1 MKILLYLQ
9 EWVYSKTVTLK
20 ILRMYLKLIRILV
33 LKEMNNHL
41 NGKIHPHRILI
52 GVFLNLL
59 IIKRIKTNQYNG
71 LIQVRMDLINYVDV
85 NHIRI
90 FLVHGLKIMT
100 DIKRNMNKI
109 QMLTQKNMNCLWNSI
124 VLNQN
129 KVWWIVQFGNLHYLK
144 TNVNILKKS

>member
-1 MKILLYLQ
+1 
-9 EWVYSKTVTLK
+9 
-20 ILRMYLKLIRILV
+20 MYLKLIRILV

-109 QMLTQKNMNCLWNSI
+109 QMLTQKNMNCL
-124 VLNQN
+124 
-129 KVWWIVQFGNLHYLK
+129 
-144 TNVNILKKS
+144 